1 MDANAAD
8 TRPRRRRSEKE
19 CARLGNA
26 IYEKD
31 IMPKLADIHV
41 GWHLAIDLDSG
52 HWEVDD
58 VPAPA
63 MERMRKRRPNAAD
76 VWTAK
81 IGDAEAYAV
90 VNGVRVVAMPT
101 GDWSVA
107 KALYER
113 FEKLPKGPR
122 IPAADVVRLGEEIY
136 ERDVEPLL
144 MDDHDGEYV
153 SIDVESGAWEISDDP
168 LEARFLLHDK
178 RPDAL
183 NTYCVMVGYVAV
195 ASIGGGNPR
204 RRNRR

>member
-1 MDANAAD
+1 MVATAAA
-8 TRPRRRRSEKE
+8 RPTERRSDEE
-19 CARLGNA
+19 RARLGNA

-63 MERMRKRRPNAAD
+63 MERMRKRRPDAAD

-81 IGDAEAYAV
+81 IGDAETYAV
-90 VNGVRVVAMPT
+90 KNGVRVVAMPT

-107 KALYER
+107 KAFWKR
-113 FEKLPKGPR
+113 FENWPTGPR
-122 IPAADVVRLGEEIY
+122 MPIKEAARLGEEIY
-136 ERDVEPLL
+136 ERDIEPLV

-153 SIDVESGAWEISDDP
+153 AIDVETGIWAISDDP
-168 LEARFLLHDK
+168 MEASFLLHDK

-183 NTYCVMVGYVAV
+183 NTYGVKVGYYAEVTF
-195 ASIGGGNPR
+195 GGGNPR
-204 RRNRR
+204 RRKRK